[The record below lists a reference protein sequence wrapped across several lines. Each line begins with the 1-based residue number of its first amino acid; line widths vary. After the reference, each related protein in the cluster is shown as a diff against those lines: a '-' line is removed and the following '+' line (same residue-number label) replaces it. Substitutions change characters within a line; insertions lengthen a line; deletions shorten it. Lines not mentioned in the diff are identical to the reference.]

1 MNIINLTYF
10 RSCYDI
16 CLFQILSGTLRNF
29 RGFIEHCP
37 SGALTKE
44 GIMQMYLMPR
54 SQAKVFIDEMF
65 MLFDADGNGTVSF
78 KVRDQTIKGSVNY
91 DFEGICFGNQHD

>member
-1 MNIINLTYF
+1 M
-10 RSCYDI
+10 
-16 CLFQILSGTLRNF
+16 LSIF

-78 KVRDQTIKGSVNY
+78 KVRDLGLCNGSCSVNY
-91 DFEGICFGNQHD
+91 DYVGICFGNQHD